1 MALNKI
7 KVNNTTTVN
16 TGVVYD
22 ITKAT
27 GQSYTDL
34 KAALGMDGNN
44 VPLEIREGGMT
55 VRFV

>member
-7 KVNNTTTVN
+7 SINDTTTVN

-34 KAALGMDGNN
+34 KESLGTNGNN
-44 VPLEIREGGMT
+44 VPLEIREGGMSI
-55 VRFV
+55 RFV

>member
-7 KVNNTTTVN
+7 KVNDTTTVN

-34 KAALGMDGNN
+34 KAALDTNGNN

>member
-7 KVNNTTTVN
+7 SINATTTVN

-27 GQSYTDL
+27 GQSYDSL
-34 KAALGMDGNN
+34 SAALGTDGNN

-55 VRFV
+55 IRFV